1 MSLAQPPEAPRTE
14 AEAQG
19 PQTMATG
26 GQHAL
31 GRGLERLP
39 TLCAAGCEIGP
50 AVQRF
55 YFLRHGQTARNALRI
70 YQSIEEPLNSNGLA
84 QAERAAELL
93 SVELAAEP
101 VVHIVCSDA
110 PRAHT
115 TALAVARRLQR
126 EPVSHMGLRE
136 RHFGALIGSSS
147 ADIDWDCAPEG
158 GETLDQFVA
167 RTLAALA
174 EAVAHPAPVLVVAH
188 GGTLHVLAAALRVAA
203 DASLLANAQPLRF
216 DRDGDGWRV
225 TPLGA
230 PASPAGPLNLA

>member
-1 MSLAQPPEAPRTE
+1 MSLAGPPEASRS
-14 AEAQG
+14 AAAGQG
-19 PQTMATG
+19 LNVPATG

-39 TLCAAGCEIGP
+39 KLCLAGCDIGP
-50 AVQRF
+50 TVQRF

-70 YQSIEEPLNSNGLA
+70 FQNIDEPLNSNGLA

-93 SVELAAEP
+93 AIELAAEP

-126 EPVSHMGLRE
+126 EPVPHTGLRE

-174 EAVAHPAPVLVVAH
+174 EAVAHPATVLVVAH
-188 GGTLHVLAAALRVAA
+188 GGTLHVLAAALRVSA

-225 TPLGA
+225 TPLGP
-230 PASPAGPLNLA
+230 PASAAGPLNLA

>member
-1 MSLAQPPEAPRTE
+1 
-14 AEAQG
+14 
-19 PQTMATG
+19 MATG
-26 GQHAL
+26 GHHAT

-39 TLCAAGCEIGP
+39 ALCAAGCDIP
-50 AVQRF
+50 AHVERF

-70 YQSIEEPLNSNGLA
+70 FQGIEEPLNATGLA
-84 QAERAAELL
+84 QAEQAARVLAAEL
-93 SVELAAEP
+93 AGEP

-115 TALAVARRLQR
+115 TAQAVARQLQYT
-126 EPVSHMGLRE
+126 PKPHAGLRE

-167 RTLAALA
+167 RTLAALT

-188 GGTLHVLAAALRVAA
+188 GGTLHVLATALGVTAQPA
-203 DASLLANAQPLRF
+203 LMANAQPLRF
-216 DRDGDGWRV
+216 DRQAQGWRV
-225 TPLGA
+225 TPLGVLSA
-230 PASPAGPLNLA
+230 AADGPANLA

>member
-1 MSLAQPPEAPRTE
+1 MS
-14 AEAQG
+14 
-19 PQTMATG
+19 TG

-39 TLCAAGCEIGP
+39 TLCASGCEISL

-70 YQSIEEPLNSNGLA
+70 FQNIDEPLNANGLA
-84 QAERAAELL
+84 QAERAADL
-93 SVELAAEP
+93 LAAELVAEP
-101 VVHIVCSDA
+101 AVHIVCSDA

-126 EPVSHMGLRE
+126 EPKPHAGLRE

-147 ADIDWDCAPEG
+147 ADIDWDCAPTG

-174 EAVAHPAPVLVVAH
+174 DAVAHPAPVLVVAH

-216 DRDGDGWRV
+216 DRDGEGWRV
-225 TPLGA
+225 TPLGTPTA
-230 PASPAGPLNLA
+230 TAGPVNLA